1 MSKMICFFPT
11 LRSEPTFSMR
21 RRRWSCVSHRSGV
34 SFRAARSTLTEKTHM
49 ICYAFFLPSGGSRAR
64 FRDLVTLQKPFI
76 SKPKSLNFIS
86 FFVSGASRGF
96 VGASGCFHEQN
107 HLFFSWFS
115 FWYLFLYAFG
125 SVIVRVASLRREFQ
139 RVSNHFDWKNTYV
152 L

>member
-1 MSKMICFFPT
+1 MTCFFPT

-21 RRRWSCVSHRSGV
+21 RLRWSCVSHRSGV
-34 SFRAARSTLTEKTHM
+34 SFRAVRSTLTEKTHM
-49 ICYAFFLPSGGSRAR
+49 ICYVFFCP
-64 FRDLVTLQKPFI
+64 LVVLGLDSEIWWPFKNPFI

-139 RVSNHFDWKNTYV
+139 RVPNHFDWKNTYV